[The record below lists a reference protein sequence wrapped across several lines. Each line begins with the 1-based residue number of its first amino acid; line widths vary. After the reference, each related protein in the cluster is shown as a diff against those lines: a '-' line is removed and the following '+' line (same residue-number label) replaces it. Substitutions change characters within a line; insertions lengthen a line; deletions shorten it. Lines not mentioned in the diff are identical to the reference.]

1 MNRLLGPLLPLLLI
15 SNVLIIAP
23 ANAGRPLVI
32 DDADPV
38 ALNHL
43 ELEIGFAHSRPAGGG
58 RDQKSPALT
67 LTYGIIDNLE
77 LGLAITRV
85 NQDFPKEPPL
95 RGFEDLHI
103 AAKYRMI
110 AERTALPAI
119 ALAIDVKAPTADRQE
134 GLSSGKTDTAL
145 LLIASKS
152 WVDLR
157 FHTNLGYSVIGK
169 VRGEGLKNII
179 HGGLAA
185 ETALN
190 PQWAVVGEVFGASRP
205 SRQTANEANFNLG
218 LRYSVNPA
226 LIFDGAVGRSLLAT
240 GNRIAATVGITWTFD
255 LNPWLRR

>member
-1 MNRLLGPLLPLLLI
+1 MNKLFYQLLPTHLVSFFLL
-15 SNVLIIAP
+15 VAP
-23 ANAGRPLVI
+23 ADAGRPLVV
-32 DDADPV
+32 DDAEPV

-43 ELEIGFAHSRPAGGG
+43 ELEIGFAYSRPVGGG
-58 RDQKSPALT
+58 RDQKLPALT
-67 LTYGIIDNLE
+67 LTYGIIHNLE

-103 AAKYRMI
+103 AAKYRLI
-110 AERTALPAI
+110 AAQSTLPAI
-119 ALAIDVKAPTADRQE
+119 ALAIDVKAPTANQQK

-152 WVDLR
+152 WHDLR

-169 VRGEGLKNII
+169 VRGAELKNII

-185 ETALN
+185 EKALN
-190 PQWAVVGEVFGASRP
+190 PQWSVVGEVYGASRP
-205 SRQTANEANFNLG
+205 SRQSTNEANFHLG

-226 LIFDGAVGRSLLAT
+226 LVLDGAIGRSLLAT
-240 GNRIAATVGITWTFD
+240 GNRIAATAGITWTFD
-255 LNPWLRR
+255 LNPWVGR